1 MTNNYDSHVSG
12 NPPSPTTNGH
22 LPGAVNSVSEFLRSG
37 VELNYIASYLV
48 LILPKEKI
56 NLMAVS

>member
-1 MTNNYDSHVSG
+1 MIHMFLGTL
-12 NPPSPTTNGH
+12 PPQWPK
-22 LPGAVNSVSEFLRSG
+22 AVNSVSEYLRSG

-48 LILPKEKI
+48 PILPKEKI